1 MQAIDGLGVRCL
13 PSRSASTHAKP
24 TRASTDK
31 FFDSRAKDT
40 HSVTRA
46 SGVPTKELSAQLARE
61 SCSVTGVGSCYPV
74 SHSEQTTKISS
85 VRPRIAQGLASLRKS
100 IVRYYSDIDNLCRSD
115 GGNASCSMGI
125 FDKLNTHLLG
135 TYSAE
140 KHCRDR
146 RGVAC

>member
-1 MQAIDGLGVRCL
+1 MGWASDVFHPEAHL
-13 PSRSASTHAKP
+13 PMLSPRGRQQTNFSTPGQK
-24 TRASTDK
+24 
-31 FFDSRAKDT
+31 
-40 HSVTRA
+40 TRA

-74 SHSEQTTKISS
+74 SHSERTTKISS